1 MKVTECLESGPYAD
15 TMSSLK
21 RGRNNRTRWIA
32 GDVLSW
38 ALGVT
43 LGALLG
49 VVLLIVLPRTLPKPG
64 GAAAPNTE
72 GTISAPAETPQS
84 GNGTQS
90 AAANAALGNDPNN
103 ANEAAQGNV
112 PETGGTR
119 DSDIQTTPQAGMSGG
134 DPASSDST
142 DSARQAAANTDG
154 GAVGDSS
161 GTTDTAANTGN
172 AAAGSN
178 STSAG
183 SGAMDNGAMGTGTS
197 DTDTGTAGAAATS
210 EDSGTSS
217 AASGTSDTSS
227 TNTGATDANDN
238 GAQTAAQQ
246 RAATA
251 EDTSNTQNPD
261 DQTGTDAGTTQG
273 TDPDEAAARNND
285 EAGDPS
291 NGRAVFASNCAGCH
305 GQNAEGNIGPAL
317 TTADGPKSWTLGEFT
332 LALRQGKTP
341 ERVLNATMPRFSET
355 QITDEQIADLQAYIK
370 TLN

>member
-1 MKVTECLESGPYAD
+1 
-15 TMSSLK
+15 MSSLK
-21 RGRNNRTRWIA
+21 RRRNNQNRWIA

-64 GAAAPNTE
+64 NAAAPNAG

-119 DSDIQTTPQAGMSGG
+119 DSDIQTTPQAGTSATN
-134 DPASSDST
+134 PASSNAT
-142 DSARQAAANTDG
+142 DAARQAAANTDG
-154 GAVGDSS
+154 GTVGDSS
-161 GTTDTAANTGN
+161 GNGGTTDNAANTGN
-172 AAAGSN
+172 AAS
-178 STSAG
+178 G
-183 SGAMDNGAMGTGTS
+183 SGSTGSGTMDSGSMGTGSMGAGT
-197 DTDTGTAGAAATS
+197 TDTGATGTGTTGTTGAAATNES
-210 EDSGTSS
+210 SG
-217 AASGTSDTSS
+217 
-227 TNTGATDANDN
+227 TNTGPTDANDN
-238 GAQTAAQQ
+238 GAQSAAEQ

-251 EDTSNTQNPD
+251 ADTSNTQNPD
-261 DQTGTDAGTTQG
+261 DQTGINAGTTQG

-285 EAGDPS
+285 ETGDPS

-305 GQNAEGNIGPAL
+305 GQNAGGNIGPAL
-317 TTADGPKSWTLGEFT
+317 TTAEGPKSWTLGEFT

-341 ERVLNATMPRFSET
+341 DRVLNATMPRFSEV
-355 QITDEQIADLQAYIK
+355 QLTDEQIADLQAYIK